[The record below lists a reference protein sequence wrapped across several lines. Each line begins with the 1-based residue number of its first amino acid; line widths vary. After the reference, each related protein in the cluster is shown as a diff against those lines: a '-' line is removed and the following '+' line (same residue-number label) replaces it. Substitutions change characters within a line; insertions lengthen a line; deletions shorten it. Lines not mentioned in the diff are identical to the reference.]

1 MPKNSVVVGAGK
13 LSLSYRALLSQTD
26 QEIAVEQLDSNV
38 EQAAIAFKQGLLSME
53 SKLITAKSDV
63 SAKESALK
71 AAEAAVVSAKR
82 KPASELVQAIILA
95 RTNILQA
102 EENLKASKKA
112 QQNLQDMYD
121 YLVTTQKELFD

>member
-1 MPKNSVVVGAGK
+1 MAKNVEPVSK
-13 LSLSYRALLSQTD
+13 ILSYKELITQTD

-38 EQAAIAFKQGLLSME
+38 EQAVIAFKQGLLSME

-71 AAEAAVVSAKR
+71 AAEAAVISAKR
-82 KPASELVQAIILA
+82 KPAGELVQTIIIA

-102 EENLKASKKA
+102 EENLRAAKKS
-112 QQNLQDMYD
+112 QEKLEEMYN
-121 YLVTTQKELFD
+121 YLVTTQRELFT